1 MTGRARWILVLAVS
15 FLLITGCDQR
25 GPDGEQVDPKEK
37 IVIKFSH
44 VVAEDTPKGQA
55 ARRFARLVQQRT
67 GGRVEVQ
74 VFPNSTLY
82 KDGEEMD
89 ALQQGAV
96 QMIAPTTSKLSC
108 LAPQWQLLDLPYLF
122 ENKEQV
128 YQALDGEIGK
138 KLFATLE
145 PHNIHPLAFW
155 DNGFKHMTNSKRP
168 LVHPRDF
175 AGLTFRVM
183 INSRVLE
190 EQFRCLGARATGLPF
205 SDVYS
210 TLAARQ
216 VDGQENTM
224 SNIYSQR
231 FYEVQPYLT
240 VSNHGYMGYVV
251 LTNAAFWRSLPPD
264 IRKIIEETMTEVTL
278 WEREQAASLN
288 EKNFKQIE
296 SSGKVKI
303 HTLTPPERIEWQA
316 AFTPLYRQFKPVIGN
331 ELVEAVLRMKNY
343 SSSVSR
349 GHATGWL
356 FKQFPESNTGGVRAG
371 KL

>member
-1 MTGRARWILVLAVS
+1 MQWSAMIDRAKKWLLFFMAVVL
-15 FLLITGCDQR
+15 ITTGCDRR
-25 GPDGEQVDPKEK
+25 GPDGEQVDPREK

-55 ARRFARLVQQRT
+55 ARRFARLVQERT

-74 VFPNSTLY
+74 VFPNSVLY
-82 KDGEEMD
+82 KDGEELD
-89 ALQQGAV
+89 ALQKGAV
-96 QMIAPTTSKLSC
+96 QIIAPTTSKLSS

-122 ENKEQV
+122 ENEEQV
-128 YQALDGEIGK
+128 HKALDGEIGK

-155 DNGFKHMTNSKRP
+155 DNGFKQMTNSKRP

-190 EQFRCLGARATGLPF
+190 EQFRSLGANATQMPF
-205 SDVYS
+205 SDVYGALS
-210 TLAARQ
+210 GNQ

-231 FYEVQPYLT
+231 FYQLQPYMT
-240 VSNHGYMGYVV
+240 VSNHGYIGYVV

-264 IRKIIEETMTEVTL
+264 IREIIEETMAEVTR
-278 WEREQAASLN
+278 WERDQAAHIN
-288 EKNFKQIE
+288 DKNFKQIKE
-296 SSGKVKI
+296 SGKVQVHI
-303 HTLTPPERIEWQA
+303 LTAEEREKWQA
-316 AFTPLYRQFKPVIGN
+316 ALEPLYEQFRPVIGA
-331 ELVEAVLRMKNY
+331 ELLEEAFRLKG
-343 SSSVSR
+343 SR
-349 GHATGWL
+349 A
-356 FKQFPESNTGGVRAG
+356 AG
-371 KL
+371 S

>member
-1 MTGRARWILVLAVS
+1 MRLFFRVGSVIKGASRVDMTGRVRWILILAVL
-15 FLLITGCDQR
+15 FLLTTGCDRR
-25 GPDGEQVDPKEK
+25 GPDGEQVDPREK

-55 ARRFARLVQQRT
+55 ARRFARLVQERT

-96 QMIAPTTSKLSC
+96 QIIAPTTSKLGS

-122 ENKEQV
+122 QNEDEV
-128 YQALDGEIGK
+128 HRALDGEVGQ
-138 KLFATLE
+138 KLFAALE
-145 PHNIHPLAFW
+145 AHNVHPLAFW
-155 DNGFKHMTNSKRP
+155 DNGFKQMTGSKGP

-175 AGLTFRVM
+175 AGQTFRVM

-205 SDVYS
+205 SDVYGA
-210 TLAARQ
+210 LASGQ

-231 FYEVQPYLT
+231 FYEYQPYLT
-240 VSNHGYMGYVV
+240 VSNHGYIGYVV
-251 LTNAAFWRSLPPD
+251 LTSATFWRSLPPD
-264 IRKIIEETMTEVTL
+264 IRRIIEETMAEVTL
-278 WEREQAASLN
+278 WEREQASRLN
-288 EKNFKQIE
+288 DENFRQIKE
-296 SSGKVKI
+296 SGKVQV
-303 HTLTPPERIEWQA
+303 HMQTAEERREWQEA
-316 AFTPLYRQFKPVIGN
+316 LEPLYRNFRPVIGADLLDEVFRLKAARAPGSGR
-331 ELVEAVLRMKNY
+331 ELSE
-343 SSSVSR
+343 
-349 GHATGWL
+349 
-356 FKQFPESNTGGVRAG
+356 
-371 KL
+371 

>member
-1 MTGRARWILVLAVS
+1 MTGRSRRILVLAAL
-15 FLLITGCDQR
+15 FLLFVTGCDQR
-25 GPDGEQVDPKEK
+25 GPDGEQVDPTEK

-89 ALQQGAV
+89 ALRQGAV

-122 ENKEQV
+122 ESKEQV
-128 YQALDGEIGK
+128 HQAMDGEIGQ

-145 PHNIHPLAFW
+145 HYNIHPLAFW
-155 DNGFKHMTNSKRP
+155 DNGFKHMTSSERP

-190 EQFRCLGARATGLPF
+190 EQFRCLGARATALPF

-210 TLAARQ
+210 ALAARQ

-224 SNIYSQR
+224 SNIYSQG
-231 FYEVQPYLT
+231 FYEVQRYLT
-240 VSNHGYMGYVV
+240 VSNHGFMGYVV
-251 LTNAAFWRSLPPD
+251 LTNATFWRSLPPD
-264 IRKIIEETMTEVTL
+264 IRKVIEETMAEVTL
-278 WEREQAASLN
+278 WEREQAAGLN
-288 EKNFKQIE
+288 DKNFKQIE

-303 HTLTPPERIEWQA
+303 HIQTPQERVEWLA
-316 AFTPLYRQFKPVIGN
+316 AFTPLYRQFTPVIGN
-331 ELVEAVLRMKNY
+331 ELVEAVLRMKKN
-343 SSSVSR
+343 S
-349 GHATGWL
+349 
-356 FKQFPESNTGGVRAG
+356 
-371 KL
+371 